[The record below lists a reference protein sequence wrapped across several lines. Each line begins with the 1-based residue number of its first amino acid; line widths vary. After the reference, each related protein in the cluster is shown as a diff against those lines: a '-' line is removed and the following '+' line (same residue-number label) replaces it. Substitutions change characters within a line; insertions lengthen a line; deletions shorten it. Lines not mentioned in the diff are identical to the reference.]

1 MITYLLFGVYGFNF
15 VRFIPQA
22 DGRGINVTFQQEYEY
37 KPKVH
42 VAATGIEPE
51 KPLDGDWPGWR
62 FSTYEITKTG
72 FKAGVRADDMYEN
85 SKYKAAW
92 IACGHHKI

>member
-22 DGRGINVTFQQEYEY
+22 DGRGVNVTFQQEYEY

-42 VAATGIEPE
+42 VVATGIEPE
-51 KPLDGDWPGWR
+51 KPLENRPGWR
-62 FSTYEITKTG
+62 FFTNGITKTG
-72 FKAGVRADDMYEN
+72 FKAVLRADDMYED